1 MKTLKNIFE
10 SKNTNKTMNNFS
22 EILDFNAMLM
32 IKGGGGDDP
41 EVDDDVW
48 PPDNDSSG
56 TTNNTSVN
64 GTTNSN

>member
-32 IKGGGGDDP
+32 IKGGDDP
-41 EVDDDVW
+41 DNDGDIW

-56 TTNNTSVN
+56 TTN
-64 GTTNSN
+64 SN